1 MKEPRCT
8 SVVPFKNLWEIAM
21 EFMGRIDEKLIEFN
35 LVYAYITYLI
45 SKIERIPRKNISRL
59 VFLSCFDEIG
69 KLYSGSDNSSP
80 LIETY
85 LFLKYFSPVK
95 NFAEILLNEEK
106 GKLTPFNVLGVTH
119 AMCKEYTKY
128 LLEYNDKNKAYEKIL
143 EDKKKYTFV
152 DINALG
158 VLVNKVDFFY
168 EIHSLHYKTIVYK
181 YINRTIFNGKEK
193 DKFFTMLSSLF
204 EMYSVQ
210 TLYHS
215 KLTAYIAYI
224 IAKKMYLPN
233 DRCKKLYVAGLSHDL
248 GKVCIPLK
256 ILEKPDKLTDKEYSI
271 MKKHVEYTKEIL
283 KNKMDYD
290 VIEIAYRHHEK
301 MDGSGYPNKL
311 TKDYLTI
318 DQKILQVSDIISAL
332 IAKRSYKEAWSINK
346 TIEILDNDVN
356 NNKLDKEVV
365 DVFKKY
371 QAKILKYT
379 SESTNQAD
387 KIYKKLNKEREV
399 LLEKMK

>member
-290 VIEIAYRHHEK
+290 VIEIAYRHHER